1 MFVKHE
7 KTSLNQRGFF
17 VMLVITCTQLNMDTD

>member
-7 KTSLNQRGFF
+7 KTSLIQRGFF
-17 VMLVITCTQLNMDTD
+17 VMLITCTQLNMDTD